1 MNAKTIKRTAAEIAW
16 DCYQANQP
24 MDRQWL
30 NQLKYEL
37 SSEKA
42 QLNWARENVEEFA
55 DCGTS
60 KHKITLAA
68 KELLD
73 LIGW

>member
-1 MNAKTIKRTAAEIAW
+1 METKKMKRTAAEIAW

-30 NQLKYEL
+30 NSLKREL

-60 KHKITLAA
+60 KRKLTLAA

>member
-1 MNAKTIKRTAAEIAW
+1 MKNKTMKRTASEIAW

-30 NQLKYEL
+30 NSLKREL
-37 SSEKA
+37 SSDKA

-55 DCGTS
+55 GCGTS
-60 KHKITLAA
+60 KNKITMAA
-68 KELLD
+68 KELIA

>member
-30 NQLKYEL
+30 NNLKHEL

-60 KHKITLAA
+60 KRKITLAA
-68 KELLD
+68 KELIA

>member
-1 MNAKTIKRTAAEIAW
+1 MKRTAAEIAW
-16 DCYQANQP
+16 ECYQANQP

-30 NQLKYEL
+30 NNLKREL

-42 QLNWARENVEEFA
+42 KLNWARENVEEFA

-60 KHKITLAA
+60 KRKLTLAA

>member
-1 MNAKTIKRTAAEIAW
+1 MKTQTMKRTAAEIAW

-30 NQLKYEL
+30 NHLKREL

-60 KHKITLAA
+60 KRKITLAA